1 MILVLLI
8 VLFLVCLV
16 LVVVVYLLT
25 RPKPLCVYKHIS
37 QSQCSS
43 NNIKYVTL
51 SPETTGECLSAS
63 VAVPCDFV
71 LPANSVNSAT

>member
-1 MILVLLI
+1 MILVIL
-8 VLFLVCLV
+8 LFLVCFG
-16 LVVVVYLLT
+16 LVVAVYLLT
-25 RPKPLCVYKHIS
+25 RPKPLCVYKHIN

-71 LPANSVNSAT
+71 LPSNSVNSANN